1 MWKNL
6 RRAFVGDGAGEQ
18 GLAGAG
24 RAVEQHALGRIDAE
38 ALEQLG
44 MAERQLD
51 HLAQRV
57 DRVAH
62 AAEVVIGD
70 VGAAL
75 RRRLAVYSGSS
86 STAVLASMWTMPLGV
101 VDTTTSRSSCSA
113 NAGALSICRMWS
125 GMSALIAL
133 VPGGRD
139 GVAFD
144 QRPAGEGALQRIGRA
159 LQPDVGL
166 RRGKDDAGRGL

>member
-6 RRAFVGDGAGEQ
+6 RRALVGDGAREQ

-38 ALEQLG
+38 PLEQLG
-44 MAERQLD
+44 MAQRQLD

-62 AAEVVIGD
+62 SAEIVVGD

-75 RRRLAVYSGSS
+75 AVLGGIFGQQLDRGLGVDVDDALGRRRDDDQLA
-86 STAVLASMWTMPLGV
+86 A
-101 VDTTTSRSSCSA
+101 
-113 NAGALSICRMWS
+113 
-125 GMSALIAL
+125 
-133 VPGGRD
+133 
-139 GVAFD
+139 
-144 QRPAGEGALQRIGRA
+144 PAARTPA
-159 LQPDVGL
+159 H
-166 RRGKDDAGRGL
+166 